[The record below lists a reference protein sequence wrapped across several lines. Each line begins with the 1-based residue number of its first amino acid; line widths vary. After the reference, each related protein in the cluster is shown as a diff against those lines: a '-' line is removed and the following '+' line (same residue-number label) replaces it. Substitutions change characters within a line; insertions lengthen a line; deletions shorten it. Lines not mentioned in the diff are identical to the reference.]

1 MQRKGDV
8 GGIVEKGKEGVR
20 ETEEMQRRNGEEGN
34 RERKEEGS
42 VGDRG
47 MVEDNLWS
55 GMNERDEPQVEKM
68 RRG

>member
-1 MQRKGDV
+1 
-8 GGIVEKGKEGVR
+8 
-20 ETEEMQRRNGEEGN
+20 MQRRNGEEGN

>member
-1 MQRKGDV
+1 MQRKGYL

-20 ETEEMQRRNGEEGN
+20 ETEETQRRNGEEGN
-34 RERKEEGS
+34 REWKDQGS

-55 GMNERDEPQVEKM
+55 SMDEMDEPQVEKM